1 MIKRIFSFVFTAI
14 IGSTAFSQD
23 PEFTQFYAAPLYL
36 NPAFAG
42 ATVCPRMTLNYRNQ
56 WPNLS
61 GTFVTYAAS
70 YDQYV
75 RNLSGGI
82 GFLLLT
88 DRAGEGTISNTQLSG
103 MYSYHVDITR
113 KLSFKA
119 ALQATFVQKRVDWT
133 KLRFGDQIDPR
144 RGWIYETQ
152 EQQEQDMVLYPD
164 FSAGMLLYSQNY
176 YGGLAV
182 NHLHEPDES
191 FFNSTNKSPLP
202 RKYTVHVGG
211 VIPLDRKRVH
221 ESTLSPN
228 ILFQMQEEFQQI
240 NVGLYLSRG
249 PMVGGLWY
257 RNGDSFIAL
266 IGIQQG
272 MFKFGYSY
280 DATISKL
287 GNPKDGTHGAHEFS
301 IALQFKCRERKN
313 KLIAC
318 PSF

>member
-1 MIKRIFSFVFTAI
+1 MMLKRFVLFLFTVVFGFGVFA
-14 IGSTAFSQD
+14 QD

-42 ATVCPRMTLNYRNQ
+42 ATVCPRMILNYRNQ
-56 WPNLS
+56 WPNLT
-61 GTFVTYAAS
+61 GTFVTYSAS
-70 YDQYV
+70 YDQFA
-75 RNLSGGI
+75 RSIKGGI
-82 GFLLLT
+82 GFNLLT
-88 DRAGEGTISNTQLSG
+88 DRAGEGTISNTQISG
-103 MYSYHVDITR
+103 MYSYHVDISR
-113 KLSFKA
+113 KVSFKA
-119 ALQATFVQKRVDWT
+119 ALQATFVQKRIDWS

-144 RGWIYETQ
+144 RGWIYQTEETVDRQ
-152 EQQEQDMVLYPD
+152 MAIYPD
-164 FSAGMLLYSQNY
+164 FSAGVLLYSANY
-176 YGGLAV
+176 YGGAAV

-191 FFNSTNKSPLP
+191 FFNSNKAPLP
-202 RKYTVHVGG
+202 RKFTGHVGG

-228 ILFQMQEEFQQI
+228 VLFQMQEDFTQI

-249 PMVGGLWY
+249 PIVGGLWY
-257 RNGDSFIAL
+257 RNSDAFIAL
-266 IGIQQG
+266 IGVQQG

-301 IALQFKCRERKN
+301 LAIQYKCRERKN